1 MAVEVSAVTGKRELK
16 RFVTFPIRLHR
27 DDPCYVPPLVS
38 DDMSTFSADKNP
50 AFENAEARFFL
61 ACREGRIVGRVAA
74 ILSHSANRKYGTK
87 NLRFGWFE
95 SVDDPEVPAALFAAV
110 EAWGRELGMETLT
123 GPHGFCDLDP
133 EGMLIE
139 GFGELGTLG
148 ALWTPH
154 YCPAL
159 LERLGFTKEIDWVE
173 FEGKTPPGG
182 IPERMVR
189 LGEFVLK
196 RNKFRIARYPT
207 LKKLRAARQKEL
219 FDLLDECFA
228 ELYGSVPLTDRQ
240 KEYYANKYLPFVN
253 MEFLKLVVNEDD
265 RMIGFM
271 IAVPSFSR
279 AMQKAHGRLFP
290 FGFVHL
296 LRAMKKFDRLE
307 FLLAGVKK
315 EYRGKGVD
323 LLMIL
328 EIFRAALKHGVKYAE
343 SNVELETNTK
353 IQAEWK
359 IVENR
364 QHKRRRLYRKAIAP
378 AP

>member
-1 MAVEVSAVTGKRELK
+1 MGIEVSAVTGQRDLK
-16 RFVTFPIRLHR
+16 RFVTYPIGLLGRY
-27 DDPCYVPPLVS
+27 PAYVPPLVS

-61 ACREGRIVGRVAA
+61 ARREGRIVGRVAA
-74 ILSHSANRKYGTK
+74 ILSHVANRKYGTK
-87 NLRFGWFE
+87 NLRFGWFD
-95 SVDDPEVPAALFAAV
+95 SVDDAEVAAELFAAV
-110 EAWGRELGMETLT
+110 EAWGSEHGMETLT
-123 GPHGFCDLDP
+123 GPHGFSDLDP

-139 GFGELGTLG
+139 GFVELGTIG
-148 ALWTPH
+148 TLWTPP
-154 YCPAL
+154 YYPAL

-173 FEGKTPPGG
+173 FEGKTPSSG
-182 IPERMVR
+182 IPERIVR

-219 FDLLDECFA
+219 FDLLDESFE

-253 MEFLKLVVNEDD
+253 IEFLKLVVNEDD

-271 IAVPSFSR
+271 IAIPSFAR
-279 AMQKAHGRLFP
+279 AMQKAQGRLFP

-296 LRAMKKFDRLE
+296 LRAMNKFDRLE

-323 LLMIL
+323 LLMVL
-328 EIFRAALKHGVKYAE
+328 DTFKAALKHGVKYAE

-364 QHKRRRLYRKAIAP
+364 QHKRRRLYRKAIA
-378 AP
+378 